1 MFEPYRPNEVRT
13 APEPLRNPGDVID
26 GYVTAFNRHDEEL
39 YTQMIPNAEAAAW
52 MKREVPFFECA
63 DRLLERVYWF
73 RWWTYRKHIT
83 ETPEGPIVSE
93 FLPDVYWAGAYNS
106 INDAA
111 GHHIAEGRWLRDR
124 DLMRNYATFWFRGS
138 GNELSY
144 SSWLVDAVV
153 RYAESRDDREFAVGL
168 LDDFVR
174 FYQAVEERNMTRYG
188 LFWSF
193 DDRDAMEDSISG
205 SGLRPTLNSYMVANA
220 RAIAKTAHW
229 AGREELAVEFDA
241 KARMLT
247 RHIRERLWDPKGGF
261 FKVIPLD
268 DKDGELTSLSFDSID
283 PKHNVREEIGYIPW
297 MFGIADES
305 NEVAWS
311 FLNDPAHFAGAAGI
325 RTAEASHPRYM
336 NHDSAHECQ
345 WNGPCW
351 PFATT
356 QTLDAMIEEIRS
368 GRGALTSG
376 DFMRELRRYA
386 AVHIRQADDGSLVD
400 WLDENLDAD
409 TGNWISRDQLEAWG
423 WREDKGGYERGKDY
437 NHSAFCDLIISGLA
451 GVRVESAD
459 DGASELTVSPLA
471 HGSAM
476 PYWRLLGLPVG
487 GTTADIYYDAE
498 GDRYG
503 HGQGLTVVLA
513 NGSTIHD
520 ESTKP
525 QVQVLLPHRA

>member
-13 APEPLRNPGDVID
+13 APEPLRDPDDVID
-26 GYVTAFNRHDEEL
+26 GYVTAFNRSDEEL
-39 YTQMIPNAEAAAW
+39 YPQMIANADAAAW

-111 GHHIAEGRWLRDR
+111 GHHIAEGRWLRGK

-205 SGLRPTLNSYMVANA
+205 SGLRPTLNSYMAANA
-220 RAIAKTAHW
+220 RAIAKTARW

-241 KARMLT
+241 KARTLT
-247 RHIRERLWDPKGGF
+247 RHIRERLWDPKGEL

-268 DKDGELTSLSFDSID
+268 DKDDELSSLSFDGID
-283 PKHNVREEIGYIPW
+283 PNRNVREEDVRHRRRNQRGSMVVPRRSRAFRRSRRHPHRGGESSAVHEPR
-297 MFGIADES
+297 FGPRMPVERPMLAVRHHAD
-305 NEVAWS
+305 
-311 FLNDPAHFAGAAGI
+311 AGRHDRGNPFRARCADTRRLHA
-325 RTAEASHPRYM
+325 RTAQVRRRAHP
-336 NHDSAHECQ
+336 
-345 WNGPCW
+345 
-351 PFATT
+351 
-356 QTLDAMIEEIRS
+356 S
-368 GRGALTSG
+368 GR
-376 DFMRELRRYA
+376 
-386 AVHIRQADDGSLVD
+386 
-400 WLDENLDAD
+400 
-409 TGNWISRDQLEAWG
+409 
-423 WREDKGGYERGKDY
+423 
-437 NHSAFCDLIISGLA
+437 
-451 GVRVESAD
+451 
-459 DGASELTVSPLA
+459 
-471 HGSAM
+471 
-476 PYWRLLGLPVG
+476 
-487 GTTADIYYDAE
+487 
-498 GDRYG
+498 
-503 HGQGLTVVLA
+503 
-513 NGSTIHD
+513 
-520 ESTKP
+520 
-525 QVQVLLPHRA
+525 